1 MAKLY
6 AIITISQAGRARR
19 LVKYLKVIMSGK
31 QESFFL
37 QRDLQNEPRIIK
49 IKGDRTINFVL
60 SNVTDKNVLHITYNN
75 EPKCDLV
82 DKLQGLKLD

>member
-1 MAKLY
+1 
-6 AIITISQAGRARR
+6 
-19 LVKYLKVIMSGK
+19 MSGK

-60 SNVTDKNVLHITYNN
+60 SNVTDKNVVHITYNN

-82 DKLQGLKLD
+82 DKMQDLKLDLKLD